1 MNDAFTPPQTP
12 PPALAHPHF
21 PTTPCRPPFH
31 PDEVLDAWFGPR
43 DDPQR
48 RQPRRAWFMGGA
60 DFDTAL
66 RARFLP
72 VWEAAVRGELAAWNA
87 TAQGR
92 LALVIVLDQ
101 LSRNFF
107 RGDAQAFASDAAAR
121 RVAEAALAAGEDQ
134 CLAPVARAFLY
145 LPFEHSEDAA
155 DQARAEALFTALAAA
170 DPALDSY
177 LDYARRHRA
186 VILRFGRFPHRNAA
200 LGRTTTAEEAA
211 FLADHPA
218 GF

>member
-31 PDEVLDAWFGPR
+31 PDEALDAWFGPR

-48 RQPRRAWFMGGA
+48 RQTRRAWFMGGA
-60 DFDTAL
+60 DFDATL

-107 RGDAQAFASDAAAR
+107 RGDARAFASDAAAR

-134 CLAPVARAFLY
+134 CLAPVARAFSTCPSSTAKTPPIKPGPRPC
-145 LPFEHSEDAA
+145 LP
-155 DQARAEALFTALAAA
+155 RWPPPIRPWTAIWTTPGAT
-170 DPALDSY
+170 
-177 LDYARRHRA
+177 
-186 VILRFGRFPHRNAA
+186 GR
-200 LGRTTTAEEAA
+200 
-211 FLADHPA
+211 
-218 GF
+218 